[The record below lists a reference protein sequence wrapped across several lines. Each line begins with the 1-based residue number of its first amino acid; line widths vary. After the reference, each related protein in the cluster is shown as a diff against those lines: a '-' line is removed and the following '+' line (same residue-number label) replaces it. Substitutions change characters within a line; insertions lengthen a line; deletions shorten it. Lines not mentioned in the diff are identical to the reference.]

1 MVHSDER
8 QGMSMGVAKRG
19 RPRMVDRATPR
30 KKVYAIDLF
39 CGAGGLTKG
48 LEIAG
53 LDVRLGIDID
63 KECEYPYSRN
73 TAAEFMGASVDKVDG
88 RDLDN
93 YYRKNGI
100 RLLAGCAPCQ
110 TFSSYNQKASKDDR
124 RWKLLLEFARLVRE
138 IDPELVTMENVPGLA
153 EQDVFESFV
162 KSLEKQ
168 GYSYSYSIVDCVR
181 YGVPQMRKR
190 LVFLASK
197 YGPISLL
204 SPEEFGAQ
212 PKTVRMAIAHL
223 SPLEAGQTDSR
234 DCLHQTAGLSPL
246 NMKRIKASRAGG
258 SWKDWNANLIAD
270 CHRRETGESYPG
282 VYGRMSWDE
291 PSPTMTT
298 QFYGFGSGR
307 FGHPE
312 QDRALS
318 LREGAILQTFPD
330 DYEFVPPGKAI
341 KKTTVGRLIG
351 NAVPVRLGEVIGK
364 SIMEH
369 VWSLGN
375 KARRVS

>member
-1 MVHSDER
+1 
-8 QGMSMGVAKRG
+8 MSMGGGKRG
-19 RPRMVDRATPR
+19 RPRIAERATPR

-48 LEIAG
+48 LETAG
-53 LDVRLGIDID
+53 LKVRLGIDID
-63 KECEYPYSRN
+63 RECEYPYSQN
-73 TAAEFMGASVDKVDG
+73 TAAQFMRASVDKVVG
-88 RDLDN
+88 RNLEP

-110 TFSSYNQKASKDDR
+110 TFSSYNQKADKNDR
-124 RWKLLLEFARLVRE
+124 RWWLLLEFARLVRE

-153 EQDVFESFV
+153 EQDVFGSFIE
-162 KSLEKQ
+162 SLERQ
-168 GYSYSYSIVDCVR
+168 GYRYSYSIVDCVQ

-190 LVFLASK
+190 LVLLASK

-204 SPEEFGAQ
+204 SPEEFGGQ
-212 PKTVRMAIAHL
+212 TKTVRMAIGHL
-223 SPLEAGQTDSR
+223 RPLEAGQTDSR
-234 DCLHQTAGLSPL
+234 DRLHQTAALSPL
-246 NMKRIKASRAGG
+246 NMKRIKASKAGG
-258 SWKDWNANLIAD
+258 SWKDWNTNLIAD
-270 CHRRETGESYPG
+270 CHRRATGESYPG
-282 VYGRMSWDE
+282 VYGRMRWDE

-330 DYEFVPPGKAI
+330 NYEFVSPEKTV

-351 NAVPVRLGEVIGK
+351 NAVPVKLGEVIGK

-369 VWSLGN
+369 VWSFGN

>member
-1 MVHSDER
+1 
-8 QGMSMGVAKRG
+8 MGVGKRG
-19 RPRMVDRATPR
+19 RPRKVDRATPK

-48 LEIAG
+48 LELAG

-73 TAAEFMGASVDKVDG
+73 TGAEFMSASVDKVDG

-110 TFSSYNQKASKDDR
+110 TFSSYNKKASKEDR

-168 GYSYSYSIVDCVR
+168 DYYYSYSIVDCVP
-181 YGVPQMRKR
+181 YGIPQMRKR

-204 SPEEFGAQ
+204 SPEELGAQ

-223 SPLEAGQTDSR
+223 RPLEAGQTDSR
-234 DCLHQTAGLSPL
+234 DCLHQAAGLSPL
-246 NMKRIKASRAGG
+246 NLKRIKASRAGG

-330 DYEFVPPGKAI
+330 DYEFVPPDKKI

-364 SIMEH
+364 SILEH

>member
-1 MVHSDER
+1 MD
-8 QGMSMGVAKRG
+8 GGKG
-19 RPRMVDRATPR
+19 CRPQRMDRTTPG

-63 KECEYPYSRN
+63 KECEYPYLKN
-73 TAAEFMGASVDKVDG
+73 TSANFLGASVDAIEG
-88 RDLDN
+88 RDLDS

-110 TFSSYNQKASKDDR
+110 TFSSYNQKADKSDQ
-124 RWKLLLEFARLVRE
+124 RWWLLLEFARLVQE
-138 IDPELVTMENVPGLA
+138 IRPELVTMENVPGLA
-153 EQDVFESFV
+153 EQDVFETFV
-162 KSLEKQ
+162 GLLKNQ
-168 GYSYSYSIVDCVR
+168 GYKCSHSIVDCVE
-181 YGVPQMRKR
+181 YGIPQTRRR
-190 LVFLASK
+190 LVLLASK
-197 YGPISLL
+197 YGPISLQ
-204 SPEEFGAQ
+204 SPEVFGACRR
-212 PKTVRMAIAHL
+212 TVRMAIAHL
-223 SPLEAGQTDSR
+223 PPLEAGQVDSK
-234 DCLHQTAGLSPL
+234 DPLHQTAALSPL
-246 NMKRIKASRAGG
+246 NMERIKASKAGG
-258 SWKDWNANLIAD
+258 TWKDWNAGLISN
-270 CHRRETGESYPG
+270 CHRKESGESYSS
-282 VYGRMSWDE
+282 VYGRMSWDAA
-291 PSPTMTT
+291 SPTMTT

-330 DYEFVPPGKAI
+330 DYEFVPPGKKV

>member
-1 MVHSDER
+1 
-8 QGMSMGVAKRG
+8 MGVAKRG

-168 GYSYSYSIVDCVR
+168 GYSYSYSIVDC
-181 YGVPQMRKR
+181 
-190 LVFLASK
+190 
-197 YGPISLL
+197 
-204 SPEEFGAQ
+204 
-212 PKTVRMAIAHL
+212 
-223 SPLEAGQTDSR
+223 
-234 DCLHQTAGLSPL
+234 
-246 NMKRIKASRAGG
+246 
-258 SWKDWNANLIAD
+258 W
-270 CHRRETGESYPG
+270 
-282 VYGRMSWDE
+282 
-291 PSPTMTT
+291 
-298 QFYGFGSGR
+298 
-307 FGHPE
+307 
-312 QDRALS
+312 
-318 LREGAILQTFPD
+318 
-330 DYEFVPPGKAI
+330 
-341 KKTTVGRLIG
+341 GRLRWC
-351 NAVPVRLGEVIGK
+351 PLLWCCRWLCQDCP
-364 SIMEH
+364 SCR
-369 VWSLGN
+369 SLWGPMWG
-375 KARRVS
+375 